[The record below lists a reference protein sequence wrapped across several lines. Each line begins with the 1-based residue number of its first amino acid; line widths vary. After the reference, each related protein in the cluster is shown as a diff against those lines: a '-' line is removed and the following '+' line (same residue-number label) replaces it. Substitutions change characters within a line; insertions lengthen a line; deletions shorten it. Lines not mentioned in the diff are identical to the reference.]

1 MFANVA
7 ADDLAVLSA
16 AIGQDVLDEI
26 ISELV
31 TSDCVALVRK
41 SDVLVMFSTYCR

>member
-1 MFANVA
+1 MFANMA

-16 AIGQDVLDEI
+16 AVGQDVLDEI

-31 TSDCVALVRK
+31 TSNCVALVRNC
-41 SDVLVMFSTYCR
+41 DVLAMFSTYCR